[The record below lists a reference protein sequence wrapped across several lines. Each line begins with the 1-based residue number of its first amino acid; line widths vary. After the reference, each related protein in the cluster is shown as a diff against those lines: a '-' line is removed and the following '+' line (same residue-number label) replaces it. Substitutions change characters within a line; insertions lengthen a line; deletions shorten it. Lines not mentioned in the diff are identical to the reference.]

1 MKPIKIFQ
9 KWNKAA
15 ERLEWSLTDCL
26 STAVLIYLFYFDWY
40 FLSLL
45 GSPKISINFIVI
57 NVVFLIAAFYPKYL
71 KNLIDLKDKVK

>member
-1 MKPIKIFQ
+1 MKPIKLFQ
-9 KWNKAA
+9 KWNKTA

-40 FLSLL
+40 ALSLFKGITL
-45 GSPKISINFIVI
+45 NFIII

-71 KNLIDLKDKVK
+71 VKLIDLKDKLK